1 MLPFDSLLVEF
12 CKKAL
17 NSRVKNIL
25 LYEFPC
31 TNRIRSGIDS
41 SGKNLAFCR
50 PGVFFVPCELGVSL
64 LSPTFG
70 VALILLVV
78 DEGDCFT

>member
-1 MLPFDSLLVEF
+1 M
-12 CKKAL
+12 
-17 NSRVKNIL
+17 
-25 LYEFPC
+25 
-31 TNRIRSGIDS
+31 DS

-78 DEGDCFT
+78 NEGDCFT